1 MAIASTSEKIWT
13 DEEFMVLSKGG
24 RYELVNGELINM
36 GNAGME
42 HGEIGSFLGGSLS
55 LYVRSH
61 KLGAICDSSTAF
73 TMKSGNRRSPDVSYI
88 AKERLEG
95 LKRLPKGYFQGSP
108 DLAVEI
114 LSPSNT
120 VEEIHDKIVEFFENG
135 TRLVWV
141 IHPDEKYVLVYH
153 SPSPDRLL
161 RLEDSLNG
169 EEIVPGFS
177 LAVAELFPE
186 LEF

>member
-1 MAIASTSEKIWT
+1 MIIASERKTWT
-13 DEEFMVLSKGG
+13 DEEFMALPKDE
-24 RYELVNGELINM
+24 RYELVNGKLVAM
-36 GNAGME
+36 GNSGME

-55 LYVRSH
+55 LYVRSN

-73 TMKSGNRRSPDVSYI
+73 TMKSGNKRSPDVSFI
-88 AKERLEG
+88 AKERLQG
-95 LKRLPKGYFQGSP
+95 IKRLPKGYFQGSP

-135 TRLVWV
+135 TRLLWV
-141 IHPDEKYVLVYH
+141 IHPDEQYVLVYH

-161 RLEDSLNG
+161 RLEDFLDG
-169 EEIVPGFS
+169 EDVIPGFS
-177 LAVAELFPE
+177 LAVAELFAE

>member
-1 MAIASTSEKIWT
+1 MTIASERIWT
-13 DEEFMVLSKGG
+13 DEEFMALPEDG
-24 RYELVNGELINM
+24 RYELVNGELVNM
-36 GNAGME
+36 GNSGME

-55 LYVRSH
+55 LYVRSN
-61 KLGAICDSSTAF
+61 KLGVVCDSSTAF
-73 TMKSGNRRSPDVSYI
+73 AMKTGNKRSPDVSFI
-88 AKERLEG
+88 AKERLQG
-95 LKRLPKGYFQGSP
+95 VKRLPRGYFQGSP

-120 VEEIHDKIVEFFENG
+120 VEEIHDKIVEYFENG
-135 TRLVWV
+135 TRLLWV

-153 SPSPDRLL
+153 APSPDVFLKVGDHL
-161 RLEDSLNG
+161 DG

-177 LAVAELFPE
+177 LPVAELFAE